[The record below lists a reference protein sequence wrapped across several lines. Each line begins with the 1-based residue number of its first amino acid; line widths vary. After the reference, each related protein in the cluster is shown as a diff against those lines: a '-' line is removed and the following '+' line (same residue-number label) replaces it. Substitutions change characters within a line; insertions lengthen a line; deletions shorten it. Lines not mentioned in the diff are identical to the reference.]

1 MTRKKSA
8 VKEFLML
15 LGSIESLEE
24 LRERKRVYSRAVKP
38 WNMFL
43 VLSFPLESNI
53 FHFKLLEIL
62 TN

>member
-1 MTRKKSA
+1 
-8 VKEFLML
+8 ML

-24 LRERKRVYSRAVKP
+24 LKERKRVYSRAVKP

-53 FHFKLLEIL
+53 FHYKLLEIL